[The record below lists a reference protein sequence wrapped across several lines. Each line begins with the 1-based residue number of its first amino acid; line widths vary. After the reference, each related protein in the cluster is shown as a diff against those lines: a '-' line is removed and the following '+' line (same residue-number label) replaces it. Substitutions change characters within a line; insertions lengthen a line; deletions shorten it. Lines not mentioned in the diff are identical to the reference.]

1 MRRRFL
7 YGLGVA
13 LLILSAAFVF
23 WEGSFTFGEYAP
35 TSPEQTLLYWGVS
48 TLVFLLVVTVGFILF
63 RTGIKLYYERR
74 SNREGSRIRT
84 KLVLGAL
91 ALSCVPV
98 FFLVLWSV
106 SVLNFNLARWFS
118 RPTDRV
124 RENLA
129 GILDILQTEAR
140 DKAVADAGWLAG
152 QAQTRQ
158 ALEAGAGPLEAL
170 CQERALGA
178 ATLAGVDGAALR
190 PLCGAGVAAGPS
202 VRAPIQAGGK
212 TLGYVIVPVRQRDD
226 IVSRRAAIDNYVKEY
241 DRISID
247 RRRFRNFYLM
257 LLAAIALFVLYI
269 ATWLALFL
277 AKQISNPISA
287 LLEAAGRVRAGD
299 LGYRVRVKAVDEMAT
314 LVRAFNEMT
323 YELEANSRELETRR
337 RFTEAI
343 LESIPTGVIS
353 IASDGRILRT
363 NRASRQIFPE
373 EKVVAASRLED
384 LFTRDDTAEL
394 KYMMKRARRT
404 GATQRQIELAGT
416 RGTRQLA
423 VTVAALEEKLTSG
436 FVIVLEDT
444 SDLLHMQRLAAWH
457 EVARRIAHEIKNPLT
472 PIALCS
478 DRIALQIEK
487 LDLPEESARILRECS
502 ATIADEVESVKTLV
516 NEFSQ
521 FARFPAANPAPCDV
535 NEVVE
540 SALAVFAGRL
550 EGIEIHKTLAAALPP
565 VNGDREQLKRAV
577 VNLVDNAA
585 ESMQES
591 LLKHLWVTT
600 QATGADTVELTVA
613 DTGCGI
619 SPEDK
624 DRLFLPYFSTKRRGT
639 GLGLAIVSHILSEH
653 NGTIRVEDNL
663 PQGARFIVE
672 IPALV
677 AGDAEARAAE
687 ARV

>member
-1 MRRRFL
+1 M
-7 YGLGVA
+7 
-13 LLILSAAFVF
+13 I
-23 WEGSFTFGEYAP
+23 WEGSFSFGYYAP

-48 TLVFLLVVTVGFILF
+48 TLAFLLAVTVGFILF
-63 RTGIKLYYERR
+63 RTGIKLYYDRR

-84 KLVLGAL
+84 KLVIGAL
-91 ALSCVPV
+91 ALSFLPV

-106 SVLNFNLARWFS
+106 SVLNFNLRSWFS
-118 RPTDRV
+118 RPTEGV
-124 RENLA
+124 RQNMAE
-129 GILDILQTEAR
+129 ILEILKREAQEE
-140 DKAVADAGWLAG
+140 AASNAGWLAG
-152 QAQTRQ
+152 LDKTRQ
-158 ALEAGAGPLEAL
+158 ALASGAGSLEEYCQERNVRAATLLGPDGAGTRAVCGAGAGSGPLA
-170 CQERALGA
+170 
-178 ATLAGVDGAALR
+178 
-190 PLCGAGVAAGPS
+190 
-202 VRAPIQAGGK
+202 RAPVKTGGE
-212 TLGYVIVPVRQRDD
+212 TVGYVVVPIRQRDD
-226 IVSRRAAIDNYVKEY
+226 IVARQASIEKYVQEY
-241 DRISID
+241 DRINID

-257 LLAAIALFVLYI
+257 LLAAISMFVLYI
-269 ATWLALFL
+269 GTWLALFL

-299 LGYRVRVKAVDEMAT
+299 LGYRVHVKAVDELAT

-323 YELEANSRELETRR
+323 YELESNSRELEMRR

-353 IASDGRILRT
+353 IASDGRILRV
-363 NRASRQIFPE
+363 NRASRQLFSE
-373 EKVVAASRLED
+373 EKVVGASRLED

-404 GATQRQIELAGT
+404 GATQRQIELPGA

-478 DRIALQIEK
+478 DRIARQIER
-487 LDLPEESARILRECS
+487 LDLPPESMRILRECS
-502 ATIADEVESVKTLV
+502 ETIAAEVESVKTLV

-535 NEVVE
+535 NEIVE

-550 EGIEIHKTLAAALPP
+550 EGIEIHKDLAASLPL
-565 VNGDREQLKRAV
+565 VNGDREHLKRAV

-585 ESMQES
+585 ESMQDS

-600 QATGADTVELTVA
+600 QASGAETVELTVA

-624 DRLFLPYFSTKRRGT
+624 DRLFLPYFSTKGRGT

-653 NGTIRVEDNL
+653 NGTIRVEDNT

-672 IPALV
+672 IPAIV
-677 AGDAEARAAE
+677 TADAESKTAE